1 LILDCEDDDDED
13 NGSETMKAN
22 LKRST
27 IFAAYGV
34 AICAD
39 MIQMGV
45 LPITTEGFLSPAD
58 DVLDVAT
65 CIILTLLVGW
75 HLAFLPSFLVKLI
88 PIGDLAPTWTLA
100 VFIAMRS
107 RRETAAKDISGAGNQ
122 KSETVDIKPLEEKP
136 PLLKK

>member
-1 LILDCEDDDDED
+1 
-13 NGSETMKAN
+13 MKAN

-27 IFAAYGV
+27 ILAAYGV

-58 DVLDVAT
+58 DVLDGAA
-65 CIILTLLVGW
+65 CILLTLLVGW
-75 HLAFLPSFLVKLI
+75 HIAFVPSFLVKLV

-100 VFIAMRS
+100 VFIATRG
-107 RRETAAKDISGAGNQ
+107 RREKTAKDISVAGNQ
-122 KSETVDIKPLEEKP
+122 KSETVEIKSLEEKP
-136 PLLKK
+136 PLPEK